1 VKNKD
6 IFQIITQEIKNGAN
20 TSRSLSMVASRLKII
35 VRQASEVHWM
45 QLRRGT
51 LAC

>member
-1 VKNKD
+1 VKNED

-20 TSRSLSMVASRLKII
+20 TSRSLSMVASCLKTI
-35 VRQASEVHWM
+35 VGQASEVHWM
-45 QLRRGT
+45 QQRRGT